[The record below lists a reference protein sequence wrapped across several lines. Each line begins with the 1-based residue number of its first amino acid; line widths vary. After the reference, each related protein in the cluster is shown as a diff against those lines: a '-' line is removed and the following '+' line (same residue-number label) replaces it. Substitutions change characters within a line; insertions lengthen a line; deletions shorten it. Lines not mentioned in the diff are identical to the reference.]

1 MIIKKTK
8 IILIF
13 IICLSLLTSCWD
25 NVDVDR
31 RDILVSSGIDFKD
44 GQYEFAGEVELI
56 RGKTES
62 TKEQGRNRGQNV
74 AILTAKGYTFDE
86 LRDDMDRKADFP
98 IFFGALETIVFGEN
112 YARKGID
119 PYINR
124 VNGLYD
130 YRKTSNVVIT
140 SDPLNKL
147 FQLKPQNNISVGYS
161 IESFLTQLIK
171 KGETIRTDVGE
182 VLGSTAVGKIG
193 YPLNHI
199 SIVESSVKFS
209 GIAVMKDSKLVGIV
223 PSSETV
229 WVTNILGRNPANI
242 LEIPHPKEKDN
253 LVSLNLKQKKRKI
266 NVGYKNG
273 RVEINIDMDF
283 TASLQYQYFSGKIS
297 DEDRKELEDEL
308 SQINKEKTL
317 KVIRQAQ
324 EEFKCDYFN
333 FYLYFRANYPELAK
347 NINWEKEFSR
357 AQVNINVKT
366 NISSLEIF
374 RM

>member
-13 IICLSLLTSCWD
+13 IICLSLLTGCWD

-130 YRKTSNVVIT
+130 YRKTANVVIT

-324 EEFKCDYFN
+324 EEFKCDYFK